1 MKHLSFAIFI
11 LLSTLFLGS
20 SAMAES
26 KTALFAGGCF
36 WCVQPVFDNTKGV
49 SKAIVGYTG
58 GEKKTATYEQV
69 SMGNTGHVEAIEVTY
84 DPAVVKYE
92 TLVRSFLHDIDP
104 TDADGQFADRG
115 SQYHTAIFYADPEQ
129 KNVAE
134 KELAA
139 IAPKF
144 APTPIAVKVLP
155 AKPFYA
161 AEDYHQQYYI
171 KNSQHYNAYKK
182 GSGRADYI
190 EKTWK

>member
-1 MKHLSFAIFI
+1 MNRIFAFFLTCSI
-11 LLSTLFLGS
+11 LLMGS
-20 SAMAES
+20 SAMAAT

-36 WCVQPVFDNTKGV
+36 WCVQPVFDTTKGV
-49 SKAIVGYTG
+49 SKAVVGYTG
-58 GEKKTATYEQV
+58 GMKETATYEKV
-69 SMGNTGHVEAIEVTY
+69 STGKTGHIEAIQVTY

-92 TLVRSFLHDIDP
+92 TLVQSFLHDIDP
-104 TDADGQFADRG
+104 TDAGGQFADRG
-115 SQYHTAIFYADPEQ
+115 SQYHTAIFYADEEQ
-129 KNVAE
+129 KKAAE

-144 APTPIAVKVLP
+144 APKPIAVQVKP
-155 AKPFYA
+155 ATEFYA